1 MRDHTTGE
9 CYFETGKHLAIQT
22 YRVVRKKEPDQTAPE
37 RSHADSS
44 RTTGRQPRRL
54 TRESSRTLSGRLAHL
69 RAEDDDAEPIRL
81 DEANSTMGDPIGIDI
96 GGPLRPSDSWSTTE
110 VRTMPHTHVWTIRG
124 FSQCDCR
131 YLETSVKI
139 KNGNNVSPAAG
150 SQESHLTFRIRLHPQ
165 GNKESNRDFSFF
177 QVFCNNAN
185 AKYRAKF
192 SVFNRRNEEIP
203 TTVYTGTQQLH
214 GYFEYIR
221 RDLLIGHVQPQ
232 DELQLVLNLT
242 ITFDTITKNSQNSRS
257 PIPEP
262 LPNDIGKDFEA
273 MFKED
278 DRLSDF
284 TILCGDREI
293 KVHKFVL
300 AARSPV
306 FSAMLEPHTEESKTS
321 KVTIDDIDYDVLH
334 EMLFFMYSG
343 RSNNLSSMPL
353 ELLSAAD
360 RFQLNGLKD
369 LANHVLR
376 NGLAID
382 SVCRYLVFADMH
394 SASELKADAI
404 RFISANIKTVIE
416 TDGWKAMVGDHPEL
430 VTEVVSGIS
439 SDSTL
444 ARGESSSMA
453 SEPMVKRMRI
463 NDSSYG
469 SGSLG

>member
-1 MRDHTTGE
+1 M
-9 CYFETGKHLAIQT
+9 
-22 YRVVRKKEPDQTAPE
+22 
-37 RSHADSS
+37 
-44 RTTGRQPRRL
+44 
-54 TRESSRTLSGRLAHL
+54 
-69 RAEDDDAEPIRL
+69 
-81 DEANSTMGDPIGIDI
+81 

-139 KNGNNVSPAAG
+139 KNGNNISPQG
-150 SQESHLTFRIRLHPQ
+150 PNQDSHLTFRIRLHPQ

-192 SVFNRRNEEIP
+192 SVFNRRNEETP

-232 DELQLVLNLT
+232 DELQLVLQLT
-242 ITFDTITKNSQNSRS
+242 ITFDTITKNSQSTRLA
-257 PIPEP
+257 IPEP
-262 LPNDIGKDFEA
+262 PANDHTTQIGRDFES
-273 MFKED
+273 MFKDE
-278 DRLSDF
+278 RLADF
-284 TILCGDREI
+284 KIKCGDREI

-306 FSAMLEPHTEESKTS
+306 FAAMLEPHTEESS
-321 KVTIDDIDYDVLH
+321 KNEVVINDLDYEILH
-334 EMLFFMYSG
+334 EMLFYMYSG
-343 RSNNLSSMPL
+343 RSANLSSMAL

-360 RFQLNGLKD
+360 RYQLQGLKE

-376 NGLAID
+376 TGLAID

-394 SASELKADAI
+394 SASELKNDAI
-404 RFISANIKTVIE
+404 RFISSNIKAVIE
-416 TDGWKAMVGDHPEL
+416 TEGWKTMLKDHSAL

-439 SDSTL
+439 TEPSTTHST
-444 ARGESSSMA
+444 SSSSSNA
-453 SEPMVKRMRI
+453 LAEPVVKRSRMSD
-463 NDSSYG
+463 NFNASANG
-469 SGSLG
+469 NGANGNGPNGNGGNGNAGAV